1 VLERERRENERGEGE
16 EEVNKLRDR
25 LREAGGGQDY
35 GHCFSREVSS
45 RED

>member
-1 VLERERRENERGEGE
+1 MRVRERCENERSQGE
-16 EEVNKLRDR
+16 EEGSKLRDR